1 MPRIAVTYLATLSAA
16 CLAGFYVAFSSIFGP
31 IDIVACIVSAVLL
44 LAVVGLVMRI
54 WGGKV
59 SKATALVGLVL
70 VSIWIFYFGYLFT
83 LVLPPLTQ
91 LAVVLGFAAASTV
104 AVLLLRR
111 LAVSGGPSGYLAA
124 VVGAILASVP
134 IMAIASTQQG
144 ISQGLR
150 QTELQQTHDTGKYDV
165 WQYVRRVKFQ
175 QTPNVYLLGLSAAT
189 ADAILKKHVGVES
202 SALSAQMVAD
212 GFRIFRNAF
221 TEGQLT
227 RNAYDALLGMTR
239 SYHRLIGP
247 DDRGLMLSG
256 NIPSPLLSIFK
267 EGGYGINAITEAAKF
282 GGPMGPFVDNYEIAT
297 VPSVCHNHF
306 LPESIKPY
314 VFFGACNLR
323 KSVFDWDK
331 PTKDEI
337 VEFYFNQ
344 IDEVLKKPGPQFTFA
359 HFRPPY
365 HYRGPKFTEVNVAAL
380 AEFHDNEVEWLEA
393 AAVNLHTAVNKI
405 LAADPNPIIFV
416 FGDHGLSLAE
426 DPETPGPLPEFFVQD
441 RYAILAG
448 IYPANICNE
457 YMPDDPTRPVT
468 TSMVVRSILTC
479 LSGGED
485 PYINPEA
492 HQGLFNGTD
501 FDFADYVYE

>member
-1 MPRIAVTYLATLSAA
+1 MPRLALTYLATLSAA
-16 CLAGFYVAFSSIFGP
+16 CLAGFYIAFSSISGP
-31 IDIVACIVSAVLL
+31 LDIVACIVSAILL
-44 LAVVGLVMRI
+44 LAVTGLVMRR

-59 SKATALVGLVL
+59 SKAVALVGLVL
-70 VSIWIFYFGYLFT
+70 ASTWIFYFGYLFT
-83 LVLPPLTQ
+83 LVLPPLIQ
-91 LAVVLGFAAASTV
+91 LTLLAGFAAASTV
-104 AVLLLRR
+104 AVLVVRR
-111 LAVSGGPSGYLAA
+111 LTRGGAAGGYLAA
-124 VVGAILASVP
+124 VAGALLASVP

-165 WQYVRRVKFQ
+165 WQHVRRVKFE

-212 GFRIFRNAF
+212 GFHIFKNAF

-239 SYHRLIGP
+239 SYHRLIGRE
-247 DDRGLMLSG
+247 DAGLMLSG
-256 NIPSPLLSIFK
+256 NIPSPLLSIFQ
-267 EGGYGINAITEAAKF
+267 EGGYNINAITEAAKF

-297 VPSVCHNHF
+297 APSVCHNHF

-337 VEFYFNQ
+337 VEFYFDQ
-344 IDEVLKKPGPQFTFA
+344 IDEVLKKSGPQFTFA

-365 HYRGPKFTEVNVAAL
+365 HYRGPKYAEVNVAAL
-380 AEFHDNEVEWLEA
+380 AEFHDREIKWLEA
-393 AAVNLHTAVNKI
+393 AAVNLHTAVSKI
-405 LAADPNPIIFV
+405 LAVDPNPIIFV
-416 FGDHGLSLAE
+416 FGDHGLSLTDE
-426 DPETPGPLPEFFVQD
+426 PEAPGPLPEFFVHD

-448 IYPANICNE
+448 IYPANVCQE
-457 YMPDDPTRPVT
+457 YMPDDPTKPVT
-468 TSMVVRSILTC
+468 TSMVVRAILTC

-485 PYINPEA
+485 PYITPEA

-501 FDFADYVYE
+501 FDFAGYVYE